1 MYSILY
7 ALLLV
12 HITLKQHTKLIN
24 RLQHIT
30 ENYISVVLHY
40 QGNVECWLADL
51 LKVTRLSV
59 HDVIRSASTA
69 ITDANFKLLDF
80 EKVFPAQVCGSLLLR
95 AGGQMTG
102 GTRPG
107 RGDTCPSALQLRRC
121 ILLFLLNIALYRLPE
136 GEGTF
141 DLVGILSG
149 CVWPGLQK
157 MGADDQRGHVTG
169 GTCPTITWD

>member
-149 CVWPGLQK
+149 C
-157 MGADDQRGHVTG
+157 
-169 GTCPTITWD
+169 I